1 MGCYQVCLRIDPNVW
16 AAGIK
21 GMWSLHNSLADEFD
35 RFLVITFVGD
45 TRILAINAE
54 DELEEAE
61 LPGFD
66 TDVQVCC

>member
-1 MGCYQVCLRIDPNVW
+1 
-16 AAGIK
+16 
-21 GMWSLHNSLADEFD
+21 MWSLHNSLADEFD

>member
-1 MGCYQVCLRIDPNVW
+1 
-16 AAGIK
+16 
-21 GMWSLHNSLADEFD
+21 MWSLRHSLADEFD
-35 RFLVITFVGD
+35 SLLVITFVGD

-66 TDVQVCC
+66 TDVQVKSSSSQSMLLLGP